1 MSAMPEKNLL
11 QLSLLV
17 LSLFLLLVS
26 AGAQQHEQT
35 GDFDLNKFE
44 WDYEQGIIP
53 TSLFQDSKGLMWIS
67 TTSGIMSFDG
77 YSFKKYSNLT
87 NQLTTTNIIRI
98 AEDIHGNVW
107 LTGVRNSRITID
119 VMDPKSEKVIPLH
132 RFLGQSEAISIS
144 MKEESVVMHNIRGK
158 IWIGTPDTGYL
169 YDGRW
174 KRILATRPG
183 KRKLSLWWPSLSGVW
198 QTEHGAKQIFLK
210 NMEGEV
216 LDSVPYKGHIW
227 LNENL
232 DIWTESP
239 EKQFRFHQF
248 AAEKSR
254 IRSSHT
260 NQLPSFNWISENIYP
275 NGMISPTRY
284 GYSWS
289 VRNNNLYIKRNNNS
303 DEINLTQRFPELS
316 PVGEYYIDRQGGIW
330 SFPKGKIIRLVP
342 KQSHGF
348 STFMSDASLDRSAR
362 GIIQLGDWLYVNS
375 YKGDCRVN
383 PDNYATY
390 PFDLA
395 RGQGLCFLMDQ
406 TGFWLGGHGGT
417 MAFIEPGKKPVM
429 YSSVH
434 LPGVNTLLRCPDGS
448 ILAGTSN
455 GLYKVNPVSK
465 SLEPTLLH
473 EKGIFH
479 LYQNNKGIWACT
491 TDGLYLIGTDGRILS
506 RLLPPDADLRYDHL
520 QHLYE
525 DTDGHFW
532 LAARKGGLIH
542 LDPNTGKYR
551 RYTTSDGLSNNDIH
565 AVYADSLGF
574 LWLPSNYGLMRL
586 HKGTGRIQVFFKPDG
601 IADNEFNSLSHYRS
615 DDGRFFFGGVNGVTV
630 FKPEDIPVSDER
642 LQPLYLMEARTFRL
656 KEGDYVNHLNTA
668 EAGKPIEI
676 TPADDYLD
684 IRVSPL
690 IYGDVK
696 QIRYSWKIEG
706 YSDNWIQQQEPLVRL
721 YNLPYGS
728 YTLRIRYTR
737 QGNNWSESELAIP
750 LHVLKP
756 FYLRWYSLLLSV
768 LFAGVITWKVSSWRT
783 RQLRDA
789 NLKLEEEVNKR
800 TKKIEQQS
808 VELRSLDEM
817 KSRFFANVT
826 HELQTPLTLIIGPAE
841 NMIRDDSDREKNRYF
856 ARTIRQNAGKLLNLV
871 EELLELSRM
880 DANKLAVDNKPVQL
894 YRFLSRI
901 RASFTPY
908 AEFRSIQITLDYQC
922 PDELTIL
929 MDIRKWEKIINNLLS
944 NALKFTPGGGLITLS
959 AGLSDENI
967 IISVEDTGMGIHP
980 DDLPNVFDRYFQSR
994 ISETSLQGGAGIGLS
1009 LCREYIRL
1017 FGGEISVQ
1025 STVGKGSKFTLMF
1038 APVIVARESLFP
1050 EQATEG
1056 FTDKPVRQTHRSASH
1071 TILLVEDDR
1080 EMSEYIQ
1087 HLLEH
1092 EYRLLVADNG
1102 KKGLQ
1107 ILEKNQV
1114 DLVLSDIMMPEM
1126 DGFQFLKTAR
1136 ELYTGLPF
1144 IMLTARADAPDRL
1157 NALRLGVDDYLTKP
1171 FVEEE
1176 LMARLGNLLRRS
1188 DVRKSAIA
1196 SYETLEED
1204 LSFDQKWL
1212 SRLENLVLENI
1223 RDSEFSLDALAEGLN
1238 MSRKTL
1244 YNKVTAYT
1252 GMTPNQYITEIRLN
1266 KARQILESRSFE
1278 TISEVCYAVG
1288 MKTPYYFGKLMKDRF
1303 GKAPSEYLD

>member
-1 MSAMPEKNLL
+1 MPGKNLL

-17 LSLFLLLVS
+17 LSLFLLPVS

-98 AEDIHGNVW
+98 AEDIHGNIW

-144 MKEESVVMHNIRGK
+144 MKEESVVIHNIRGK

-169 YDGRW
+169 YDGSW

-183 KRKLSLWWPSLSGVW
+183 KRKLSLWWPSHSGVW
-198 QTEHGAKQIFLK
+198 QVEHGIKQIFLK
-210 NMEGEV
+210 NTAGEV
-216 LDSVPYKGHIW
+216 LDSVPYKWGIW
-227 LNENL
+227 LNEDL
-232 DIWTESP
+232 DLWSENP
-239 EKQFRFHQF
+239 DDQYRFHQF
-248 AAEKSR
+248 SEVSGR
-254 IRSSHT
+254 IRESCT
-260 NQLPSFNWISENIYP
+260 GQLPSFDWISEIIYP
-275 NGMISPTRY
+275 ANVKTPLRY
-284 GYSWS
+284 GYTWS
-289 VRNNNLYIKRNNNS
+289 RRNNSLYIRRSNGFN
-303 DEINLTQRFPELS
+303 EINLTQRFPELS

-330 SFPKGKIIRLVP
+330 SFPKGKIIRLTP
-342 KQSHGF
+342 RQPLGF
-348 STFMSDASLDRSAR
+348 RTFMSDASLDRSVR

-383 PDNYATY
+383 PDNYAVH
-390 PFDLA
+390 PFNLIQ
-395 RGQGLCFLMDQ
+395 GQGLCFLRDQ
-406 TGFWLGGHGGT
+406 NGFWAGGHGGT
-417 MAFIEPGKKPVM
+417 LAFIEPGKESVV

-434 LPGVNTLLRCPDGS
+434 LSGIHTLLKCTDGS

-455 GLYKVNPVSK
+455 GLYKVNPGSR

-479 LYQNNKGIWACT
+479 LYQNGKGIWACT
-491 TDGLYLIGTDGRILS
+491 TDGLYLIGTDGRISS
-506 RLLPPDADLRYDHL
+506 RLLPPNSDLTYEHI

-532 LAARKGGLIH
+532 LATRKGGLID

-551 RYTTSDGLSNNDIH
+551 RYTTSEGLSNNDIH

-586 HKGTGRIQVFFKPDG
+586 HKGTGRIQVFFKQDG

-642 LQPLYLMEARTFRL
+642 LQPLYLMEARTFQL
-656 KEGDYVNHLNTA
+656 KEGAYVNHLNTA

-690 IYGDVK
+690 VYEDVK

-706 YSDNWIQQQEPLVRL
+706 YSDNWIQQHEPLVRL

-737 QGNNWSESELAIP
+737 QGNNWSENELLVP
-750 LHVLKP
+750 LHISRP
-756 FYLRWYSLLLSV
+756 IYLRWPSLLLMA
-768 LFAGVITWKVSSWRT
+768 LCIAGIAWAISNWRT
-783 RQLRDA
+783 RQLRRA
-789 NLKLEEEVNKR
+789 NMNLEREVKKR
-800 TKKIEQQS
+800 TQKIEQQT

-826 HELQTPLTLIIGPAE
+826 HELRTPLTLIIGPVE
-841 NMIRDDSDREKNRYF
+841 NIIKDDSDREKNRYY

-871 EELLELSRM
+871 EELLDLSRM
-880 DANKLAVDNKPVQL
+880 EANKLVVDNKPVQL

-901 RASFTPY
+901 KASFTPY
-908 AEFRSIQITLDYQC
+908 AEHRNIQIMLDYQC
-922 PDELTIL
+922 SDELTIL
-929 MDIRKWEKIINNLLS
+929 MDARKWEKIINNLLS

-967 IISVEDTGMGIHP
+967 IITVEDTGEGIHP
-980 DDLPNVFDRYFQSR
+980 DDLPHVFDRYFQSKTL
-994 ISETSLQGGAGIGLS
+994 ETSLQGGTGIGLS

-1017 FGGEISVQ
+1017 FDGEISVQ
-1025 STVGKGSKFTLMF
+1025 STVGKGSKFTLIF
-1038 APVIVARESLFP
+1038 TPGIVARESLFP
-1050 EQATEG
+1050 ELALISESDADEQMQ
-1056 FTDKPVRQTHRSASH
+1056 QTRRSGNY

-1080 EMSEYIQ
+1080 DMSGYIQ
-1087 HLLEH
+1087 QLLEP
-1092 EYRLLVADNG
+1092 EYRVLVADNG

-1107 ILEKNQV
+1107 LLEKNQV
-1114 DLVLSDIMMPEM
+1114 DLVLSDVMMPEM

-1171 FVEEE
+1171 FMEEE

-1188 DVRKSAIA
+1188 DIRKSVIA
-1196 SYETLEED
+1196 SYEIPDED

-1223 RDSEFSLDALAEGLN
+1223 RDSEFSLDSLAEGLN

-1303 GKAPSEYLD
+1303 GKAPSEFM